1 MADPKD
7 ITPDGGTNEATTP
20 TPPPAGD
27 SGTSTGGSSGVTST
41 TAITTNQAAID
52 EFNNIV
58 KLEDKTYTL
67 NIVSNQS
74 AGRGFSELQI
84 DQGSR
89 RNNTTDGQPSI
100 LLNSSRVIINSK
112 ADYTI
117 VAGEKGVSI
126 SSPNRVN
133 IDADDNICL
142 FGAEGVFLGVPNRG
156 EPKPLQPSEQI
167 EKTDVKYYKNGKKLK
182 SHPVDNEDYEPMVLG
197 LKLVEWLDDL
207 CAVLKTAVINTGLSE
222 GNFNIGSQYDFVALQ
237 SRVKEMLSTYAY
249 VDGWSHELPDDPPK
263 PPTDDQYKKQIPKPN
278 ISIDVSGLKIKLPPG
293 LGGGAGA
300 DPMTSKPDYFTST
313 DVNYTIT
320 AI

>member
-1 MADPKD
+1 MADPKE
-7 ITPDGGTNEATTP
+7 ITSDGGLTAP
-20 TPPPAGD
+20 SGSAPAGGGNA
-27 SGTSTGGSSGVTST
+27 SGGNVSST
-41 TAITTNQAAID
+41 TSVTTNQASID

-58 KLEDKTYTL
+58 MLQDKAYTL
-67 NIVSNQS
+67 NIISNQA

-89 RNNTTDGQPSI
+89 KNNTTDGQPSI
-100 LLNSSRVIINSK
+100 LLNSSRVVINSK

-117 VAGEKGVSI
+117 IAGERGVSI

-142 FGAEGVFLGVPNRG
+142 FGADGVFLGVPNRG
-156 EPKPLQPSEQI
+156 ESKPPQPSQQI
-167 EKTDVKYYKNGKKLK
+167 EKTDVRYYKNGKKLK
-182 SHPVDNEDYEPMVLG
+182 GHPIDNEDYEPLVLG
-197 LKLVEWLDDL
+197 LKLAEWLDDL

-237 SRVKEMLSTYAY
+237 SRIKEMLSTYAY
-249 VDGWSHELPDDPPK
+249 VDGWSHELPDEPPK

-278 ISIDVSGLKIKLPPG
+278 ISIDVSGLKLKLPPG
-293 LGGGAGA
+293 FGGTGGV

-313 DVNYTIT
+313 DVTYTIT